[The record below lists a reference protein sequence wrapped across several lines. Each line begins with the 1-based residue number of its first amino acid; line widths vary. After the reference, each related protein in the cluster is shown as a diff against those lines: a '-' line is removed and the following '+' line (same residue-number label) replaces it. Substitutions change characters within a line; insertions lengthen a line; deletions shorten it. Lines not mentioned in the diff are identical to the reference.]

1 MRTRLPCA
9 TQRLPTDFLFYSKL
23 SLELHRTPHPHNLI
37 MNHPLWFK
45 QTFEK
50 IVAEREEEEA
60 WEVSSETCVA
70 LLQRAGAT
78 AAQVALASFKLWGT
92 WKSRPATVS
101 GQEECALHTREICA
115 RITHEDNVKAVLLR
129 KPFAASP
136 LLYSRLHNPRMYSKH
151 RTWSQIH
158 WFKSTLTVWLLQ
170 HLLSTLPK
178 GYYSF
183 LSESQS
189 HCHSLVSL
197 EMLIFGWN

>member
-1 MRTRLPCA
+1 MLCSVLGCCIIRSHPFTLPLSPC
-9 TQRLPTDFLFYSKL
+9 PDSKL
-23 SLELHRTPHPHNLI
+23 HNLI
-37 MNHPLWFK
+37 INHPLWFK
-45 QTFEK
+45 QTFKK
-50 IVAEREEEEA
+50 IVAGREEEEG

-78 AAQVALASFKLWGT
+78 AAHIALALFKLWGT

-101 GQEECALHTREICA
+101 GQEECELHTREICA
-115 RITHEDNVKAVLLR
+115 GIAHEDNVKAILR

-136 LLYSRLHNPRMYSKH
+136 LLSCSRLHSQRMYSKN
-151 RTWSQIH
+151 RFWSRIH
-158 WFKSTLTVWLLQ
+158 WFKSTLAVWLLQ
-170 HLLSTLPK
+170 HLLSILPK